1 MAVSERVVLLLVTG
15 MAGGALAKRVKMP
28 GGSLLGA
35 MLATGAVSLAASD
48 SQPLPEMFRSAA
60 LLLLGIY
67 IGSSMQRDRLMRM
80 RHVLPAAL
88 IAILVFIAVGTGLG
102 WVLHRHFAPDISLVT
117 ALLGTMPGGASG
129 LTAVA
134 YDLGAEPRLVASLH
148 MVRLMIVFGLL
159 PLILRRLAGPLQ
171 GDHSDDQ

>member
-60 LLLLGIY
+60 LLLLGIS

>member
-159 PLILRRLAGPLQ
+159 PLVLRRLARPLQ

>member
-159 PLILRRLAGPLQ
+159 PLVLRRLAGPLQ

>member
-1 MAVSERVVLLLVTG
+1 MAVFERAVVLLATGLVG
-15 MAGGALAKRVKMP
+15 AALAKRVKMP

-48 SQPLPEMFRSAA
+48 SQPLPEIFRSAA

-67 IGSSMQRDRLMRM
+67 IGSSMQRERLMRM

-88 IAILVFIAVGTGLG
+88 TTILIFIAVGTGLG

-134 YDLGAEPRLVASLH
+134 YDFGAEPRLVASLH

-159 PLILRRLAGPLQ
+159 PLVLRRLARPPQ
-171 GDHSDDQ
+171 NDPNDDR

>member
-60 LLLLGIY
+60 LLFLGIY
-67 IGSSMQRDRLMRM
+67 IGSSMQRDRLMGM

-159 PLILRRLAGPLQ
+159 PLVLRRLARPLQ